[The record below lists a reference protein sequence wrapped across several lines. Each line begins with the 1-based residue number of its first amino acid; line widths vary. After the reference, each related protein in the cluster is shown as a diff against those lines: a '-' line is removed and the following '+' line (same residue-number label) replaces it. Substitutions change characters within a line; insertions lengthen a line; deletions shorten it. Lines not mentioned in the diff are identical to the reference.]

1 MRFPQRTCAALA
13 AGIAAAL
20 LPLSAAQAAVTTHN
34 SADVGLFGA
43 SDPSFDGAFRQSLG
57 LLAEHAGG
65 VHDSAAIS
73 WLLRQQCPDGGW
85 TAYRSD
91 LSKPCPATD
100 LKNFVGEDSNSTAL
114 AVEALHAVGA
124 TPKYDAV
131 AFLHTLQDSDG
142 GFPLLAG
149 SGTDPNSTA
158 LVVQAIRAAD
168 QDPTSSAWTKGAK
181 TPIDALMTSWL
192 GCGSSD
198 PGAFSSPYSSGH
210 GDLVASVQA
219 VWGVEQQT
227 FPFTATPT
235 ATQPAP
241 DCTAGPVTPTPAQA
255 GQYAATWLAGKLTGA
270 GFLSTGS
277 SPDDSLTAQG
287 VLAMQASGTNSAAVT
302 KALDYLAANAHAAIL
317 DTHGNVSPGS
327 IGYIALAAH
336 AAGRSLTSFGG
347 VDLLSELAASRRA
360 LPVTPVTKPVTK
372 PVTQPVS
379 QPVHQPSTQH
389 ATGGQSAGSG
399 ATLPNTGVPA
409 NVAAGVGVD
418 CLLVGVLLMV
428 AGRRRRTTHG

>member
-1 MRFPQRTCAALA
+1 MRFPRRTCAALA

-20 LPLSAAQAAVTTHN
+20 LPLTGAQAAVTTHN

-85 TAYRSD
+85 TSYRSD
-91 LSKPCPATD
+91 LSKSCPATD
-100 LKNFVGEDSNSTAL
+100 LKSFVGEDSNSTAL
-114 AVEALHAVGA
+114 ALEALHAVGA

-131 AFLHTLQDSDG
+131 AFLHTLQDADG

-149 SGTDPNSTA
+149 SGTDPNSTS
-158 LVVQAIRAAD
+158 LVIQAVRAIG
-168 QDPTSSAWTKGAK
+168 QDPTSSAWTKGGK

-227 FPFTATPT
+227 FPFTATTT
-235 ATQPAP
+235 AAQPAP
-241 DCTAGPVTPTPAQA
+241 DCTAGPVTPSPVQA
-255 GQYAATWLAGKLTGA
+255 GQYAATWLAGRLSGA
-270 GFLSTGS
+270 GYLSTGS
-277 SPDDSLTAQG
+277 SPDYSLTAQG
-287 VLAMQASGTNSAAVT
+287 VLAMQASGTNSAGIT
-302 KALDYLAANAHAAIL
+302 KALDYLAANARAAVL
-317 DTHGNVSPGS
+317 DTHGNISPGS
-327 IGYIALAAH
+327 VGYIALAAN
-336 AAGRSLTSFGG
+336 AAGRSVTSFGG
-347 VDLLSELAASRRA
+347 VDLLGELAASRRA
-360 LPVTPVTKPVTK
+360 LPVTPLHK
-372 PVTQPVS
+372 PVTQPGT
-379 QPVHQPSTQH
+379 QPLHQPARGRST
-389 ATGGQSAGSG
+389 APG
-399 ATLPNTGVPA
+399 ATLPSTGIPA

-418 CLLVGVLLMV
+418 CLLVGVLLTA
-428 AGRRRRTTHG
+428 AGRRRRTTRG